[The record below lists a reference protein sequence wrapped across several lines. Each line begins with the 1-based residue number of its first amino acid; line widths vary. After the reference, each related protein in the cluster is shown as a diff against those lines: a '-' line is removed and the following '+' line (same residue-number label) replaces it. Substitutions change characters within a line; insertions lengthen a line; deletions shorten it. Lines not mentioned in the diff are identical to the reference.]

1 MKVVIVAI
9 AKMEQDYIEEW
20 IKYHLHIGFD
30 QIFLYDNEDA
40 PFYGKFL
47 QKYSEKL
54 KVFHIPGNHYHK
66 GVQYIA
72 LDNFTQN
79 HMLKNGITHVAH
91 IDVDE
96 FIVLKKHSKIQE
108 FVGEYIKGSCA
119 GIGMN
124 WRLFGDS
131 GLETQTEKSILN
143 RFTKT
148 EIIGNQHIKT
158 LFDVKYFVKFYQ
170 CHSIQVKAGYKIMST
185 DGRTIDGPFNKEPN
199 LDVIQLNH
207 YKCKTFEEFQRIVK
221 RGRAGTEIGN
231 PKNTVKDVRAF
242 FDQHNRNE
250 IEDLWAYKTW
260 QSIKDL

>member
-20 IKYHLHIGFD
+20 VKYHLHLGFD
-30 QIFLYDNEDA
+30 QIFLYDNEDL
-40 PFYGKFL
+40 PFYEKFL
-47 QKYSEKL
+47 KKYSEKL
-54 KVFHIPGNHYHK
+54 RVIHIPGNRYHK
-66 GVQYIA
+66 GVQYVA
-72 LDNFTQN
+72 LDDFTQN

-96 FIVLKKHSKIQE
+96 FIVLKKHSNIQE
-108 FVGEYIKGSCA
+108 FVGEYIKGDCG

-131 GLETQTEKSILN
+131 GLETQTEKSLLN

-158 LFDVKYFVKFYQ
+158 IFNVNCFKRYKE
-170 CHSIQVKAGYKIMST
+170 CHSIEVKPGYKIKST
-185 DGRTIDGPFNKEPN
+185 DNRIIDGPFNKEPN

-221 RGRAGTEIGN
+221 RGRAGTEIGHPN
-231 PKNTVKDVRAF
+231 NTVKDVRKF
-242 FDQHNRNE
+242 FNQHNRNE
-250 IEDLWAYKTW
+250 IEDLWAYNLW
-260 QSIKDL
+260 QGIKDL

>member
-20 IKYHLHIGFD
+20 VKYHLHIGFD
-30 QIFLYDNEDA
+30 QVILYDNEDV
-40 PFYGKFL
+40 PFYEKFL
-47 QKYSEKL
+47 KKFSD
-54 KVFHIPGNHYHK
+54 KVKVIHIPGNRYGK
-66 GVQYIA
+66 GVQYVA
-72 LDNFTQN
+72 LDDFTQN
-79 HMLKNGITHVAH
+79 HMLKNGITHAAH

-96 FIVLKKHSKIQE
+96 FIVLKKHSTIQD
-108 FVGEYIKGSCA
+108 FIGEYIKDTCG

-131 GLETQTEKSILN
+131 GLEKQTEKSVLN

-158 LFDVKYFVKFYQ
+158 LFDVKCFVRFQQ
-170 CHSIQVKAGYKIMST
+170 CHSIETKPGYNIQST
-185 DGRTIDGPFNKEPN
+185 DGRIIKGPFNKEPN

-207 YKCKTFEEFQRIVK
+207 YKCKTFEEFQKIVK

-231 PKNTVKDVRAF
+231 PKNTIGDVRGF
-242 FDQHNRNE
+242 FDMHNRNE
-250 IEDLWAYKTW
+250 IEDLWAYNVW
-260 QSIKDL
+260 QGIKDI